1 MDEREADDS
10 VMRTLGQVSEEFE
23 QEAQAAQLDAASN
36 KSLLMMAEEMALLT
50 QEIAEHEALLKPMKA
65 RREQLRKID
74 IPDLMRA
81 LSMVNGNKGSFTFSL
96 GKLHLETRTFCSIND
111 GEDEQLYAW
120 LETNSLGDLVKKTV
134 SGSALSAVVRERRG
148 EELSDPP
155 HVTVYEETAVKLT
168 LSK

>member
-10 VMRTLGQVSEEFE
+10 VMRTLGEVSDELAA
-23 QEAQAAQLDAASN
+23 EAAAAAPST
-36 KSLLMMAEEMALLT
+36 SLMALAEEMALLT
-50 QEIAEHEALLKPMKA
+50 QQINEQEAALKPMKT

-81 LSMVNGNKGSFTFSL
+81 LGMVNGNKGSFTFSL

-111 GEDEQLYAW
+111 GEDEKLYAW
-120 LETNSLGDLVKKTV
+120 LEENSLGDLVKKTV

-155 HVTVYEETAVKLT
+155 HVAVYEETAVKLT